1 MASQPMDLDHHY
13 SPSRWS
19 HRMGADEVIKAH
31 IKSLKDG
38 SEAAKQGNLDC
49 EIGFPYGESENERL
63 DIFGAQTLPGG
74 APIFVYIHGGY
85 WQDLSR
91 EMSSFMATTFCRAGA
106 VVAAIGYELAPKV
119 NMAEIIRQVTK
130 AVSFVLTMAT
140 RRGSSGVY
148 LCGHSAGGHLAAM
161 MLAHNWMDTCMVGP
175 SLIRGAVLVS
185 GVYDL
190 TPIVST
196 YVNKPLK
203 MSKSD
208 AVQHSPIT
216 HIDNITQYS
225 QNRRI
230 LVAFGDHDPPEFQ
243 RQSTEFNTSLIQ
255 GGIHSA
261 MMIVPD
267 CDHFNVIENLQKE
280 DYILTQETLRIMG
293 LNVGNILETMDKAS
307 ISN

>member
-63 DIFGAQTLPGG
+63 DIFGAQTLPG
-74 APIFVYIHGGY
+74 
-85 WQDLSR
+85 
-91 EMSSFMATTFCRAGA
+91 
-106 VVAAIGYELAPKV
+106 V

-196 YVNKPLK
+196 
-203 MSKSD
+203 SD